1 MNIEVVEG
9 GLAAMKLICMHC
21 KKTLRIVHQDELSTL
36 LYSDAGVYFFC
47 SKKCKDQWAFP
58 IAPKKDF
65 DKLRQTSM

>member
-1 MNIEVVEG
+1 
-9 GLAAMKLICMHC
+9 MKLICMHC

-58 IAPKKDF
+58 LAPKKDF
-65 DKLRQTSM
+65 DKRQQTSV